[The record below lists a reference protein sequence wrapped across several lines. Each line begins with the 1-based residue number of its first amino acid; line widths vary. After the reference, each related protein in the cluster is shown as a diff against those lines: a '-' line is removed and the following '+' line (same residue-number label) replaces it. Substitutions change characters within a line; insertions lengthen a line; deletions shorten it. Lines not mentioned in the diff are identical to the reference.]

1 MRLHALVLVSLVAV
15 ATSSAG
21 AAPRLDTSAW
31 QKDYETARA
40 TAARDGRPMLVV
52 FR

>member
-1 MRLHALVLVSLVAV
+1 MRALLVVGLVALGTG
-15 ATSSAG
+15 APAG

-31 QKDYETARA
+31 LKDYETAKA
-40 TAARDGRPMLVV
+40 AAARGGRPMLVV